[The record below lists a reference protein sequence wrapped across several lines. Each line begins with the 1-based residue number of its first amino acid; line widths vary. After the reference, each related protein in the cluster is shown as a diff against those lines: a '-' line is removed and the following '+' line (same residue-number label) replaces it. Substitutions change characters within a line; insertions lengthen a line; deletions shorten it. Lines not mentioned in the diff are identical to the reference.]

1 MAEQNPTVIIA
12 HLNDEQLRKS
22 IDSLVGYVDKQF
34 QSMVSTT
41 STRVGEMQTKLNELS
56 QIKVDS
62 NGSVDGGS
70 SKRAK
75 SIQSEKQ
82 SLESL
87 QMSYDKLL
95 GALQM
100 AQRQERVLAGKD
112 IWTLTREELDKYA
125 ATLQHVSELEKSLS
139 AIRGQMS
146 LAMAEKGQFSPN
158 MKEYTDGLVRT
169 SDEMKK
175 MSSYYKELEKSSDR
189 VTQQVRQE
197 SGSYDLLAQQIQR
210 AVQQADRRYSTNDE
224 ILNLRANLH
233 NVEAQLRDVQT
244 AWSKFNPTLFPW
256 VKDTETYN
264 NKLTELQEQLERVR
278 MLRGNAVGPN
288 KEDLRNSL
296 GNELSR
302 LKGEIEALTQERQK
316 FLANESKESQL
327 KEQYAEI
334 SKQIQSIGQSMID
347 VDNAEKGLTQTTQRY
362 TEEVLKQ
369 AQAIREN
376 KQFQEQGFVLIG
388 DKNFYD
394 PEKSLMPKKAIK
406 SLEEQI
412 LTSQMEQTRQSQIQK
427 ENEEALAAETK
438 GEATV
443 RDKAAEA
450 RARMMRAEEEML
462 ALTTS
467 ETAKQEEMNLLLQRA
482 KTLYDEIK
490 QNRTHDEKLGV
501 SNSFQV
507 QSTTESI
514 QRLRAAY
521 DALSESDKKSPFG
534 KELRSYI
541 KELERDLSVL
551 TLKME
556 DEALMNNQLGNSYE
570 VLARKLRRLQTI
582 YNQLSE
588 SERNS
593 QKGKDI
599 ADNIQ
604 KTSRYLN
611 EIRTQESRPISLE
624 KALGNPENTLDRI
637 AHKIQQ
643 LNAYRG
649 GLNLTDPK
657 QVGEMRTVENEID
670 RLKKKQDE
678 LMGKNQQ
685 LMNSNNALARSWNYM
700 KNRLAFYFTVGA
712 STQFVKNLIEVRS
725 QYEMNERALGILIDS
740 AERGTQIFNE
750 LSQMALVSPYTLIE
764 LSTAA
769 KQLSAYDVAAK
780 DVVDTTRRLADI
792 SAAVGVPV
800 ERFTYALG
808 QVKAFGHLTSQDA
821 RQFLN
826 TGVPLVKELAK
837 HYTEL
842 EGRLVS
848 TADVYERMKK
858 HAVSYNDVVT
868 VLNKM
873 TDEGGK
879 FFDFQAKM
887 ADTLK
892 VQLANL
898 TLAWNNM
905 LNEIGKSEQGVL
917 VGGIKGLKELFLQW
931 ENISKAIRNVAWVL
945 GIVKAAQL
953 VYYFAVRNSNN
964 AIALH
969 NVLGNKMSR
978 NLKEIAVGFRNAKN
992 AITGAS
998 AAMKT
1003 FVLTTIAIAA
1013 IATEVVE
1020 LAMAWKDAE
1029 EGVKNFNKTIRDG
1042 AAENYKNITNTLEQY
1057 KDLRESLYEE
1067 EERGGNNVRVAQDID
1082 ESNAKKAWESM
1093 REEIELSSAASETYI
1108 SRLMQIDNVSE
1119 RLRQGFVLL
1128 DDLQAVN
1135 SALSEMGDKTI
1146 FIQQDWSSWW
1156 NLWLAPDSFEENLR
1170 DFIKAKKQIED
1181 AYGDIETARE
1191 KLEKASSVGDKNLK
1205 SGVSRYDNTLEQFRE
1220 NLKETTDSII
1230 DFISLKGWT
1239 GDTNKINELFAQ
1251 FTNKTVMQLGL
1262 DPSEAFTLQLEVEQ
1276 TRAKAAKQSLQIRL
1290 EDEKQALKVARDEE
1304 TKEAIQANIDRLQTE
1319 LNDFDENNGRG
1330 RVLWE
1335 NYTKWMKEQHMSEM
1349 TQMFRDMDDEDIK
1362 SINFQ
1367 EGKWKEFAERTA
1379 MQYAKEHKLSY
1390 NDAFNLLQN
1399 WVKNANKWSIFIP
1412 LTISTKSGKSVYEQL
1427 GEYDKIID
1435 DADSQ
1440 IKRLTT
1446 RIGELQAKQKL
1457 SKEEAKELADAQNE
1471 LAQAERDKADAEAK
1485 GGHGKQE
1492 SKDTK
1497 NATKAQKQA
1506 ESDLQKALKDE
1517 LSLLDKVRSQYKK
1530 LTDAGVDGTTALNMV
1545 TNQFTNS
1552 IQRINNILGRNG
1564 LPLFNIKAFAG
1575 TDNPNAVLEMLKKQL
1590 DAAKVAKNIK
1600 PSEIKELEV
1609 KYGEIVIDAKVYNTK
1624 KITDGLN
1631 NELSK
1636 IKDEYELAVELDAN
1650 PELGNIF
1657 TDMFGIDTTDF
1668 PKTIDEYMQRVQD
1681 EFDKGREKFNYQTP
1695 LNVFKATENDW
1706 IRWGSS
1712 VGIVTAKLDEQGNI
1726 MADDTT
1732 ALEKF
1737 KAKFVEAQGVAKKW
1751 AQDTIK
1757 QTQDLQYK
1765 LGDLA
1770 KKVEIEEAKL
1780 AVLEDDAAKE
1790 TNAAQKR
1797 LLELRIQEQKEAI
1810 EKLKMES
1817 VKLLPFYEDLFGD
1830 MYNVSVGR
1838 LKEIAK
1844 AAKEVMTPRQGD
1856 SGVGY
1861 TQRTDSKGNVV
1872 YDIFAKDKQGE
1883 IKKTTVSLEE
1893 YIKINKQI
1901 DSVQQKI
1908 AESSP
1913 WEKIK
1918 DSFSKKEG
1926 GGLKNFASGM
1936 ETIGS
1941 EMQKVA
1947 NITKEI
1953 GGFAEALGADENTVE
1968 IINDISTS
1976 IGGVA
1981 TAAQGIGQ
1989 IASHDYIGGAASV
2002 LSGAFSAIST
2012 WFDNADKKI
2021 LQQIKDSETAVKRL
2035 ELAYI
2040 DLEHAIDDAYGMATI
2055 GAQKA
2060 AIANKELQLAEL
2072 KRQLT
2077 LEQSRKK
2084 KNQDKD
2090 RIIELQ
2096 KQIKELEYDIKS
2108 MTDEIVND
2116 LLGIS
2121 SVGDAMESLMD
2132 SFIEALRSGEDAMAV
2147 FDDSI
2152 DNMIANMVKKMFTTK
2167 ILQPWFEKQWDLIQ
2181 KDIDERVGKEMP
2193 KKIAE
2198 LTGQVD
2204 TAKRANLNNR
2214 DSVWEALAS
2223 MGLSAEQIH
2232 QYESYDEAGNYIFDA
2247 SKRFERRKELYEK
2260 MLDDKEKELDAAQRE
2275 YTELTTPT
2283 VDDIKKWAV
2292 LLRSGD
2298 ITVEQWQ
2305 GYLDGLLTDLDLMKD
2320 SKDKTLSNLQNGLQS
2335 MSEETGSA
2343 LEAYM
2348 NGVSQQVYLQS
2359 GLLTQIRDAVVAMD
2373 SDAQIAT
2380 NAQILLQ
2387 LQQSYAVQMAIQ
2399 SILTGWS
2406 NPSGQAVRVELLS

>member
-22 IDSLVGYVDKQF
+22 IDSLVGYVDEKF
-34 QSMVSTT
+34 KAMTTSTT
-41 STRVGEMQTKLNELS
+41 SAVNTMQQSLNKLGELKITSTGSGGESRSTAIKKEKKEVEDLKVSYDQMAQALQKATRYPSEMRMQDQTKSARDSYLAFMQGYKAQGEAIARQIQEAEAALNRAVQNRVTDLNAKLDNAKKKLNELYITLYQEQEKARS
-56 QIKVDS
+56 AGTLGMPFNAGIARTQQSIEY
-62 NGSVDGGS
+62 
-70 SKRAK
+70 AK
-75 SIQSEKQ
+75 KHI
-82 SLESL
+82 
-87 QMSYDKLL
+87 
-95 GALQM
+95 
-100 AQRQERVLAGKD
+100 
-112 IWTLTREELDKYA
+112 EELNA
-125 ATLQHVSELEKSLS
+125 AIAKV
-139 AIRGQMS
+139 
-146 LAMAEKGQFSPN
+146 SPN
-158 MKEYTDGLVRT
+158 MFSEQVQQIEQLRARREQVLNTMKEETQ
-169 SDEMKK
+169 EQKK
-175 MSSYYKELEKSSDR
+175 QEAVIQQTTTATQQQETTEEQRVAKIKEELELEQKLHQEQDKRYDAQNEINRQLEIENSKTAENLAFQERINAVRASKEGGVGKR
-189 VTQQVRQE
+189 VRETNELTGAIAGLLGIQE
-197 SGSYDLLAQQIQR
+197 REVAVTNVEGASQHRLANYLNQLKTAYQRLDKEGMSASHGKMLADEIQR
-210 AVQQADRRYSTNDE
+210 VS
-224 ILNLRANLH
+224 RA
-233 NVEAQLRDVQT
+233 
-244 AWSKFNPTLFPW
+244 
-256 VKDTETYN
+256 
-264 NKLTELQEQLERVR
+264 
-278 MLRGNAVGPN
+278 
-288 KEDLRNSL
+288 
-296 GNELSR
+296 
-302 LKGEIEALTQERQK
+302 
-316 FLANESKESQL
+316 
-327 KEQYAEI
+327 YAEMT
-334 SKQIQSIGQSMID
+334 KQMNRPTSLK
-347 VDNAEKGLTQTTQRY
+347 NALGLDETT
-362 TEEVLKQ
+362 L
-369 AQAIREN
+369 
-376 KQFQEQGFVLIG
+376 
-388 DKNFYD
+388 
-394 PEKSLMPKKAIK
+394 
-406 SLEEQI
+406 
-412 LTSQMEQTRQSQIQK
+412 
-427 ENEEALAAETK
+427 
-438 GEATV
+438 
-443 RDKAAEA
+443 
-450 RARMMRAEEEML
+450 
-462 ALTTS
+462 
-467 ETAKQEEMNLLLQRA
+467 
-482 KTLYDEIK
+482 
-490 QNRTHDEKLGV
+490 
-501 SNSFQV
+501 
-507 QSTTESI
+507 
-514 QRLRAAY
+514 
-521 DALSESDKKSPFG
+521 
-534 KELRSYI
+534 
-541 KELERDLSVL
+541 
-551 TLKME
+551 
-556 DEALMNNQLGNSYE
+556 
-570 VLARKLRRLQTI
+570 
-582 YNQLSE
+582 
-588 SERNS
+588 
-593 QKGKDI
+593 
-599 ADNIQ
+599 DNIA
-604 KTSRYLN
+604 Y
-611 EIRTQESRPISLE
+611 
-624 KALGNPENTLDRI
+624 
-637 AHKIQQ
+637 KIQQ
-643 LNAYRG
+643 LNAYKM
-649 GLNLTDPK
+649 GLKITEPK
-657 QVGEMRTVENEID
+657 QLNEMKQVDEAVA
-670 RLKKKQDE
+670 RLKKGYDD
-678 LMGKNQQ
+678 LMGKNSQ
-685 LMNSNNALARSWNYM
+685 LMSSNNALASSWNYM

-931 ENISKAIRNVAWVL
+931 ENIEKAIRNVVVTL
-945 GIVKAAQL
+945 GLVKAAQL

-969 NVLGNKMSR
+969 NVLGNKMAR

-1013 IATEVVE
+1013 IATAVVE

-1082 ESNAKKAWESM
+1082 ESNAKKAWEAM

-1276 TRAKAAKQSLQIRL
+1276 VRAKAAKQSLQIRL
-1290 EDEKQALKVARDEE
+1290 EDEKQALKAARDEE

-1349 TQMFRDMDDEDIK
+1349 TQMFRDMDEEDIK

-1379 MQYAKEHKLSY
+1379 MQYAKEHKISY

-1412 LTISTKSGKSVYEQL
+1412 LTISTESGKSVYEQL

-1492 SKDTK
+1492 AKDAK

-1506 ESDLQKALKDE
+1506 ESELQKALKDE

-1530 LTDAGVDGTTALNMV
+1530 LTDASVDGTTALNMV

-1590 DAAKVAKNIK
+1590 DAAKVAKSIK
-1600 PSEIKELEV
+1600 PEEIKELEV

-1650 PELGNIF
+1650 PELG
-1657 TDMFGIDTTDF
+1657 
-1668 PKTIDEYMQRVQD
+1668 
-1681 EFDKGREKFNYQTP
+1681 
-1695 LNVFKATENDW
+1695 
-1706 IRWGSS
+1706 
-1712 VGIVTAKLDEQGNI
+1712 
-1726 MADDTT
+1726 
-1732 ALEKF
+1732 
-1737 KAKFVEAQGVAKKW
+1737 
-1751 AQDTIK
+1751 
-1757 QTQDLQYK
+1757 
-1765 LGDLA
+1765 
-1770 KKVEIEEAKL
+1770 
-1780 AVLEDDAAKE
+1780 
-1790 TNAAQKR
+1790 
-1797 LLELRIQEQKEAI
+1797 
-1810 EKLKMES
+1810 
-1817 VKLLPFYEDLFGD
+1817 DLF
-1830 MYNVSVGR
+1830 
-1838 LKEIAK
+1838 
-1844 AAKEVMTPRQGD
+1844 
-1856 SGVGY
+1856 
-1861 TQRTDSKGNVV
+1861 
-1872 YDIFAKDKQGE
+1872 
-1883 IKKTTVSLEE
+1883 
-1893 YIKINKQI
+1893 
-1901 DSVQQKI
+1901 
-1908 AESSP
+1908 SSM
-1913 WEKIK
+1913 
-1918 DSFSKKEG
+1918 F
-1926 GGLKNFASGM
+1926 L
-1936 ETIGS
+1936 
-1941 EMQKVA
+1941 
-1947 NITKEI
+1947 
-1953 GGFAEALGADENTVE
+1953 
-1968 IINDISTS
+1968 IIR
-1976 IGGVA
+1976 A
-1981 TAAQGIGQ
+1981 
-1989 IASHDYIGGAASV
+1989 
-2002 LSGAFSAIST
+2002 
-2012 WFDNADKKI
+2012 
-2021 LQQIKDSETAVKRL
+2021 
-2035 ELAYI
+2035 
-2040 DLEHAIDDAYGMATI
+2040 
-2055 GAQKA
+2055 
-2060 AIANKELQLAEL
+2060 
-2072 KRQLT
+2072 
-2077 LEQSRKK
+2077 RKK
-2084 KNQDKD
+2084 D
-2090 RIIELQ
+2090 
-2096 KQIKELEYDIKS
+2096 
-2108 MTDEIVND
+2108 
-2116 LLGIS
+2116 
-2121 SVGDAMESLMD
+2121 
-2132 SFIEALRSGEDAMAV
+2132 
-2147 FDDSI
+2147 
-2152 DNMIANMVKKMFTTK
+2152 
-2167 ILQPWFEKQWDLIQ
+2167 
-2181 KDIDERVGKEMP
+2181 
-2193 KKIAE
+2193 
-2198 LTGQVD
+2198 
-2204 TAKRANLNNR
+2204 
-2214 DSVWEALAS
+2214 
-2223 MGLSAEQIH
+2223 
-2232 QYESYDEAGNYIFDA
+2232 
-2247 SKRFERRKELYEK
+2247 
-2260 MLDDKEKELDAAQRE
+2260 
-2275 YTELTTPT
+2275 
-2283 VDDIKKWAV
+2283 
-2292 LLRSGD
+2292 
-2298 ITVEQWQ
+2298 
-2305 GYLDGLLTDLDLMKD
+2305 
-2320 SKDKTLSNLQNGLQS
+2320 
-2335 MSEETGSA
+2335 
-2343 LEAYM
+2343 
-2348 NGVSQQVYLQS
+2348 
-2359 GLLTQIRDAVVAMD
+2359 
-2373 SDAQIAT
+2373 
-2380 NAQILLQ
+2380 
-2387 LQQSYAVQMAIQ
+2387 VQ
-2399 SILTGWS
+2399 
-2406 NPSGQAVRVELLS
+2406 

>member
-12 HLNDEQLRKS
+12 HLDDEKLRKS
-22 IDSLVGYVDKQF
+22 IDSLVGYVDEKF
-34 QSMVSTT
+34 KAMTT
-41 STRVGEMQTKLNELS
+41 STTNAVNTMQNEL
-56 QIKVDS
+56 QKL
-62 NGSVDGGS
+62 GSLNAKGVGG
-70 SKRAK
+70 AGGG
-75 SIQSEKQ
+75 E
-82 SLESL
+82 
-87 QMSYDKLL
+87 L
-95 GALQM
+95 G
-100 AQRQERVLAGKD
+100 
-112 IWTLTREELDKYA
+112 IT
-125 ATLQHVSELEKSLS
+125 
-139 AIRGQMS
+139 
-146 LAMAEKGQFSPN
+146 
-158 MKEYTDGLVRT
+158 
-169 SDEMKK
+169 
-175 MSSYYKELEKSSDR
+175 
-189 VTQQVRQE
+189 
-197 SGSYDLLAQQIQR
+197 
-210 AVQQADRRYSTNDE
+210 
-224 ILNLRANLH
+224 
-233 NVEAQLRDVQT
+233 
-244 AWSKFNPTLFPW
+244 
-256 VKDTETYN
+256 
-264 NKLTELQEQLERVR
+264 
-278 MLRGNAVGPN
+278 
-288 KEDLRNSL
+288 
-296 GNELSR
+296 
-302 LKGEIEALTQERQK
+302 
-316 FLANESKESQL
+316 
-327 KEQYAEI
+327 
-334 SKQIQSIGQSMID
+334 
-347 VDNAEKGLTQTTQRY
+347 
-362 TEEVLKQ
+362 
-369 AQAIREN
+369 
-376 KQFQEQGFVLIG
+376 
-388 DKNFYD
+388 
-394 PEKSLMPKKAIK
+394 KA
-406 SLEEQI
+406 
-412 LTSQMEQTRQSQIQK
+412 
-427 ENEEALAAETK
+427 
-438 GEATV
+438 
-443 RDKAAEA
+443 
-450 RARMMRAEEEML
+450 
-462 ALTTS
+462 
-467 ETAKQEEMNLLLQRA
+467 LQRA
-482 KTLYDEIK
+482 KQEAKESSVTFDQMAASMQKATTGNGNKTIFSTMDTEISILKERLVEAKSQVESFTVMARRGAETGDKGLFTFSTENLHKYEAEVATLTQQINSLTSQRQALKEMLNPQGNAFKNYVDSLTKANPELAALNDQYKRGVSLLQTQRGSIDGITSSHEKSTQTEQQRMAELQKAYELELKEREEQAKAYDIQREKTRQLEIENAKTAENLDFQEKINAARQAKQGNEGKRVRETNELTGAIAGLLGIQEREVAVTNVESASQHRLANYLNQLKTAYQRLDKDGMSASHGKMLADEIQRVSRAYAEMTK
-490 QNRTHDEKLGV
+490 QMNRPTSLKNALGLEE
-501 SNSFQV
+501 
-507 QSTTESI
+507 TT
-514 QRLRAAY
+514 L
-521 DALSESDKKSPFG
+521 
-534 KELRSYI
+534 
-541 KELERDLSVL
+541 
-551 TLKME
+551 
-556 DEALMNNQLGNSYE
+556 
-570 VLARKLRRLQTI
+570 
-582 YNQLSE
+582 
-588 SERNS
+588 
-593 QKGKDI
+593 
-599 ADNIQ
+599 DNIA
-604 KTSRYLN
+604 Y
-611 EIRTQESRPISLE
+611 
-624 KALGNPENTLDRI
+624 
-637 AHKIQQ
+637 KIQQ
-643 LNAYRG
+643 LNSYKM
-649 GLNLTDPK
+649 GLKLTDPN
-657 QVGEMRTVENEID
+657 QVAEMRKVD
-670 RLKKKQDE
+670 DAVSRLKKDYDN
-678 LMGKNQQ
+678 LMAKNSK
-685 LMNSNNALARSWNYM
+685 LMSSNNALARSWNYM

-931 ENISKAIRNVAWVL
+931 ENIEKAIRNVVVTL
-945 GIVKAAQL
+945 GLVKAAQL

-969 NVLGNKMSR
+969 NVLGNKMAR

-1013 IATEVVE
+1013 IATAVVE

-1082 ESNAKKAWESM
+1082 ESNAEKAWEAM

-1220 NLKETTDSII
+1220 NLKETTDSLI

-1239 GDTNKINELFAQ
+1239 GDTNKINEFFAQ

-1276 TRAKAAKQSLQIRL
+1276 ARTKAAKQSLQIRL
-1290 EDEKQALKVARDEE
+1290 EDEKQALKAARDEE
-1304 TKEAIQANIDRLQTE
+1304 TKESIQANIDRLQTE

-1349 TQMFRDMDDEDIK
+1349 TQMFRDMDEEDIK

-1379 MQYAKEHKLSY
+1379 MQYAKEHKISY

-1506 ESDLQKALKDE
+1506 ESELQKALKDE

-1668 PKTIDEYMQRVQD
+1668 PKTIDEYMQSVQD
-1681 EFDKGREKFNYQTP
+1681 EFDKGREKFDYKTP
-1695 LNVFKATENDW
+1695 LNVFKATESDW
-1706 IRWGSS
+1706 IRWGAS

-1732 ALEKF
+1732 ALDKF
-1737 KAKFVEAQGVAKKW
+1737 KAKFVDAQGVAKKW
-1751 AQDTIK
+1751 ATDIVNNTK
-1757 QTQDLQYK
+1757 K
-1765 LGDLA
+1765 LEYDLA
-1770 KKVEIEEAKL
+1770 ELNDKIAIKEKEQARLHEQIENEKNEVTKHYLELTYQNNQKAIDELKSQALSLMPEYARVFNSIAEHSAGVARRLQRDLMKVYDSAVFDSASNSWTLTSSNGTKTKLSDTQYRKEREKLTKEMRKSQSNFQKIKEAFKPSDKDGVVDYAKGIELVAEEAKKAADGL
-1780 AVLEDDAAKE
+1780 HTVVDIVSYIGGSDDAVE
-1790 TNAAQKR
+1790 TLNDIATS
-1797 LLELRIQEQKEAI
+1797 
-1810 EKLKMES
+1810 ME
-1817 VKLLPFYEDLFGD
+1817 
-1830 MYNVSVGR
+1830 
-1838 LKEIAK
+1838 
-1844 AAKEVMTPRQGD
+1844 
-1856 SGVGY
+1856 GVG
-1861 TQRTDSKGNVV
+1861 
-1872 YDIFAKDKQGE
+1872 
-1883 IKKTTVSLEE
+1883 
-1893 YIKINKQI
+1893 
-1901 DSVQQKI
+1901 
-1908 AESSP
+1908 
-1913 WEKIK
+1913 
-1918 DSFSKKEG
+1918 
-1926 GGLKNFASGM
+1926 
-1936 ETIGS
+1936 
-1941 EMQKVA
+1941 
-1947 NITKEI
+1947 
-1953 GGFAEALGADENTVE
+1953 
-1968 IINDISTS
+1968 
-1976 IGGVA
+1976 
-1981 TAAQGIGQ
+1981 TAAQGIVQ
-1989 IASHDYIGGAASV
+1989 IKNKDYIGGAVNV
-2002 LSGAFSAIST
+2002 LKGTWQAVSA
-2012 WFDNADKKI
+2012 WFDNSDKRI
-2021 LQQIKDSETAVKRL
+2021 SNEIANSERQVRRL

-2040 DLEHAIDDAYGMATI
+2040 DLEHAINDAYGTETI

-2232 QYESYDEAGNYIFDA
+2232 QYESYDAAGNYIFDA

-2260 MLDDKEKELDAAQRE
+2260 TLDDKEKALDAAQRE

-2320 SKDKTLSNLQNGLQS
+2320 SKDKTLSNLQQGLQS
-2335 MSEETGSA
+2335 MSEETANA

-2348 NGVSQQVYLQS
+2348 NGVSQQVYYHS
-2359 GLLTQIRDAVVAMD
+2359 TLLEQIRDAVVGFDLDVSLGVQSQM
-2373 SDAQIAT
+2373 
-2380 NAQILLQ
+2380 LLQ

-2399 SILTGWS
+2399 SILAGWS
-2406 NPSGQAVRVELLS
+2406 NPSGLAVRVEMV

>member
-62 NGSVDGGS
+62 NGSADGGS

-139 AIRGQMS
+139 AIRGKMS

-189 VTQQVRQE
+189 VTQQVRKE
-197 SGSYDLLAQQIQR
+197 SGSYDLLAQQLQR

-264 NKLTELQEQLERVR
+264 NKLKELQEQLERVR

-394 PEKSLMPKKAIK
+394 PEKSLMSKKAIK

-593 QKGKDI
+593 QNGKDI

-678 LMGKNQQ
+678 LMGKNHQ

-700 KNRLAFYFTVGA
+700 KSRLAFYFTVGA

-1013 IATEVVE
+1013 IATAVVE

-1276 TRAKAAKQSLQIRL
+1276 ARAKAAKHSLQIRL
-1290 EDEKQALKVARDEE
+1290 EDEKQALKAARDEE

-1349 TQMFRDMDDEDIK
+1349 TQMFRDMDEEDIK

-1379 MQYAKEHKLSY
+1379 MQYAKDHKISY

-1412 LTISTKSGKSVYEQL
+1412 LTISTESGKSVYEQL

-1492 SKDTK
+1492 TKDAK

-1506 ESDLQKALKDE
+1506 ESELQKALKDE

-1590 DAAKVAKNIK
+1590 DAAKVTKNIK

-1668 PKTIDEYMQRVQD
+1668 PKTIDEYMQMVQD
-1681 EFDKGREKFNYQTP
+1681 EFDKGREKFDYKTP
-1695 LNVFKATENDW
+1695 LNVFKATESDW
-1706 IRWGSS
+1706 IRWGAS

-1732 ALEKF
+1732 ALDKF
-1737 KAKFVEAQGVAKKW
+1737 KTKFVDAQGVAKKW
-1751 AQDTIK
+1751 ATDIVNNTK
-1757 QTQDLQYK
+1757 K
-1765 LGDLA
+1765 LEYDLA
-1770 KKVEIEEAKL
+1770 ELNDKIAIKEKEQARLHEQIENEKNEVTKHYLELTYQNNQKAIDELKSQALSLMPEYARVFNSIAEHSAGVARRLQRDLMKVYDSAVFDSASNSWTLTSSNGTKTKLSDTQYRKEREKLTKEMRKSQSNFQKIKEAFKPSDKDGVVDYAKGIELVAEEANKVADGL
-1780 AVLEDDAAKE
+1780 HTVADIVSYIGGSDDAVE
-1790 TNAAQKR
+1790 TLNDIATS
-1797 LLELRIQEQKEAI
+1797 
-1810 EKLKMES
+1810 ME
-1817 VKLLPFYEDLFGD
+1817 
-1830 MYNVSVGR
+1830 
-1838 LKEIAK
+1838 
-1844 AAKEVMTPRQGD
+1844 
-1856 SGVGY
+1856 GVG
-1861 TQRTDSKGNVV
+1861 
-1872 YDIFAKDKQGE
+1872 
-1883 IKKTTVSLEE
+1883 
-1893 YIKINKQI
+1893 
-1901 DSVQQKI
+1901 
-1908 AESSP
+1908 
-1913 WEKIK
+1913 
-1918 DSFSKKEG
+1918 
-1926 GGLKNFASGM
+1926 
-1936 ETIGS
+1936 
-1941 EMQKVA
+1941 
-1947 NITKEI
+1947 
-1953 GGFAEALGADENTVE
+1953 
-1968 IINDISTS
+1968 
-1976 IGGVA
+1976 
-1981 TAAQGIGQ
+1981 TAAQGIVQ
-1989 IASHDYIGGAASV
+1989 IKNKDYIGGAVNV
-2002 LSGAFSAIST
+2002 LKGTWQAVSA
-2012 WFDNADKKI
+2012 WFDNSDKRI
-2021 LQQIKDSETAVKRL
+2021 SNEIANSERQVRRL

-2040 DLEHAIDDAYGMATI
+2040 DLEHAINDAYGTETI

-2060 AIANKELQLAEL
+2060 AIANKELQLSEL

-2084 KNQDKD
+2084 KNQDQD

-2181 KDIDERVGKEMP
+2181 KDIDERAGKELP
-2193 KKIAE
+2193 KKIAQ

-2223 MGLSAEQIH
+2223 MGLSSEQIH
-2232 QYESYDEAGNYIFDA
+2232 QYESYDAAGNYIFDA

-2320 SKDKTLSNLQNGLQS
+2320 SKDKTLSNLQQGLQS
-2335 MSEETGSA
+2335 MSEETANA

-2348 NGVSQQVYLQS
+2348 NGVSQQVYYHS
-2359 GLLTQIRDAVVAMD
+2359 TLLEQIRDAVVGFDLDVSLGVQSQM
-2373 SDAQIAT
+2373 
-2380 NAQILLQ
+2380 LLQ

-2399 SILTGWS
+2399 SILAGWS
-2406 NPSGQAVRVELLS
+2406 NPSGLAVRVEMV

>member
-1 MAEQNPTVIIA
+1 MSLLQT
-12 HLNDEQLRKS
+12 QRGS
-22 IDSLVGYVDKQF
+22 IDSITSSHEKSTQTEQQRVAELQKAYELELKEREEQAKAYDIQREKTRQLEIENAKTAENLAFQERIDAARQSKQGNEGK
-34 QSMVSTT
+34 
-41 STRVGEMQTKLNELS
+41 RVRETNELTGA
-56 QIKVDS
+56 IA
-62 NGSVDGGS
+62 G
-70 SKRAK
+70 
-75 SIQSEKQ
+75 
-82 SLESL
+82 
-87 QMSYDKLL
+87 LL
-95 GALQM
+95 GI
-100 AQRQERVLAGKD
+100 QEREVAVTNVESASQHRLANYLNQLK
-112 IWTLTREELDKYA
+112 TAYQRLDK
-125 ATLQHVSELEKSLS
+125 EGMS
-139 AIRGQMS
+139 ASHGKM
-146 LAMAEKGQFSPN
+146 LA
-158 MKEYTDGLVRT
+158 
-169 SDEMKK
+169 DE
-175 MSSYYKELEKSSDR
+175 
-189 VTQQVRQE
+189 
-197 SGSYDLLAQQIQR
+197 IQR
-210 AVQQADRRYSTNDE
+210 VS
-224 ILNLRANLH
+224 RA
-233 NVEAQLRDVQT
+233 
-244 AWSKFNPTLFPW
+244 
-256 VKDTETYN
+256 
-264 NKLTELQEQLERVR
+264 
-278 MLRGNAVGPN
+278 
-288 KEDLRNSL
+288 
-296 GNELSR
+296 
-302 LKGEIEALTQERQK
+302 
-316 FLANESKESQL
+316 
-327 KEQYAEI
+327 YAEMT
-334 SKQIQSIGQSMID
+334 KQMNRPTSLK
-347 VDNAEKGLTQTTQRY
+347 NALGLDETT
-362 TEEVLKQ
+362 L
-369 AQAIREN
+369 
-376 KQFQEQGFVLIG
+376 
-388 DKNFYD
+388 
-394 PEKSLMPKKAIK
+394 
-406 SLEEQI
+406 
-412 LTSQMEQTRQSQIQK
+412 
-427 ENEEALAAETK
+427 
-438 GEATV
+438 
-443 RDKAAEA
+443 
-450 RARMMRAEEEML
+450 
-462 ALTTS
+462 
-467 ETAKQEEMNLLLQRA
+467 
-482 KTLYDEIK
+482 
-490 QNRTHDEKLGV
+490 
-501 SNSFQV
+501 
-507 QSTTESI
+507 
-514 QRLRAAY
+514 
-521 DALSESDKKSPFG
+521 
-534 KELRSYI
+534 
-541 KELERDLSVL
+541 
-551 TLKME
+551 
-556 DEALMNNQLGNSYE
+556 
-570 VLARKLRRLQTI
+570 
-582 YNQLSE
+582 
-588 SERNS
+588 
-593 QKGKDI
+593 
-599 ADNIQ
+599 DNIA
-604 KTSRYLN
+604 Y
-611 EIRTQESRPISLE
+611 
-624 KALGNPENTLDRI
+624 
-637 AHKIQQ
+637 KIQQ
-643 LNAYRG
+643 LNAYKM
-649 GLNLTDPK
+649 GLKLTDPN
-657 QVGEMRTVENEID
+657 QVAEMRKVD
-670 RLKKKQDE
+670 DAVSRLKKDYDN
-678 LMGKNQQ
+678 LMAKNSQ
-685 LMNSNNALARSWNYM
+685 LMSSNNALARSWNYM

-764 LSTAA
+764 LSSAA
-769 KQLSAYDVAAK
+769 KQLTAYDVAAK
-780 DVVDTTRRLADI
+780 DVVDTTRRLADMA
-792 SAAVGVPV
+792 SAVGIPI
-800 ERFTYALG
+800 ERLTYALG
-808 QVKAFGHLTSQDA
+808 QIKAYGYLNSRDA
-821 RQFLN
+821 RMFLN
-826 TGVPLVKELAK
+826 AGIPLVKNLAD

-842 EGRLVS
+842 EGKMVS
-848 TADVYERMKK
+848 VGDVYDRMKK
-858 HAVSYNDVVT
+858 KAIGYNDVMQVIT
-868 VLNKM
+868 EM
-873 TDEGGK
+873 TDEGGR

-1013 IATEVVE
+1013 IATAVVE

-1082 ESNAKKAWESM
+1082 ESNAKKAWESI

-1276 TRAKAAKQSLQIRL
+1276 ARAKAAKQSLQIRL
-1290 EDEKQALKVARDEE
+1290 EDEKQALKAARDEE

-1349 TQMFRDMDDEDIK
+1349 TQMFRDMDEEDIK

-1379 MQYAKEHKLSY
+1379 MQYAKEHKISY

-1399 WVKNANKWSIFIP
+1399 WVKNANNWSIFIP
-1412 LTISTKSGKSVYEQL
+1412 LTISTESGKSVYEQL

-1492 SKDTK
+1492 SKDAK

-1506 ESDLQKALKDE
+1506 ESELQKALKDE

-1575 TDNPNAVLEMLKKQL
+1575 TDNPNAVLGMLKKQL
-1590 DAAKVAKNIK
+1590 DAANVAKNIK

-1636 IKDEYELAVELDAN
+1636 LKDEYELAVELDAD
-1650 PELGNIF
+1650 PEMGSAFAQLF
-1657 TDMFGIDTTDF
+1657 DIDTNQL
-1668 PKTIDEYMQRVQD
+1668 PKNLEDYAKR
-1681 EFDKGREKFNYQTP
+1681 
-1695 LNVFKATENDW
+1695 ATEILN
-1706 IRWGSS
+1706 RYF
-1712 VGIVTAKLDEQGNI
+1712 K
-1726 MADDTT
+1726 DDKIELPTINLT
-1732 ALEKF
+1732 DDDLKAYKAILGESKYKILESFTKDY
-1737 KAKFVEAQGVAKKW
+1737 KSRSKKEAQDIV
-1751 AQDTIK
+1751 K
-1757 QTQDLQYK
+1757 QTKDLQYK
-1765 LGDLA
+1765 LGDVNEKIA
-1770 KKVEIEEAKL
+1770 IESKKL
-1780 AVLEDDAAKE
+1780 ADLQVKYQKE
-1790 TNAAQKR
+1790 TNDEKKR
-1797 LLELRIQEQKEAI
+1797 LLDLQIKDQENAIKELQSQALVLMPEYKKVFGNIAEYSANVARKLQNDLRSVYDNAKYDPKTGQYELVGSDGKPVFLDKEQYTKEYNKLNKELQKTKSNFQKIKEAFKPSDKDGVVDYAKGI
-1810 EKLKMES
+1810 ELVAE
-1817 VKLLPFYEDLFGD
+1817 EA
-1830 MYNVSVGR
+1830 N
-1838 LKEIAK
+1838 K
-1844 AAKEVMTPRQGD
+1844 AADGLHTVA
-1856 SGVGY
+1856 
-1861 TQRTDSKGNVV
+1861 
-1872 YDIFAKDKQGE
+1872 DI
-1883 IKKTTVSLEE
+1883 VS
-1893 YIKINKQI
+1893 YI
-1901 DSVQQKI
+1901 
-1908 AESSP
+1908 
-1913 WEKIK
+1913 
-1918 DSFSKKEG
+1918 G
-1926 GGLKNFASGM
+1926 
-1936 ETIGS
+1936 GS
-1941 EMQKVA
+1941 EDAVEVLNDVA
-1947 NITKEI
+1947 TTME
-1953 GGFAEALGADENTVE
+1953 
-1968 IINDISTS
+1968 
-1976 IGGVA
+1976 GVA
-1981 TAAQGIGQ
+1981 TAGQGIAQ
-1989 IASHDYIGGAASV
+1989 ISSGDYIGGAVNVIKGTWQAV
-2002 LSGAFSAIST
+2002 ST
-2012 WFDNADKKI
+2012 WLDNGNKKI
-2021 LQQIKDSETAVKRL
+2021 SRQIEASERQVRKL

-2084 KNQDKD
+2084 KNQDQD

-2096 KQIKELEYDIKS
+2096 KQIKELEYDIKN
-2108 MTDEIVND
+2108 MTNEIVND

-2167 ILQPWFEKQWDLIQ
+2167 ILQPWFEQQWDLIQ

-2232 QYESYDEAGNYIFDA
+2232 QYESYDAAGEYIWDA

-2320 SKDKTLSNLQNGLQS
+2320 SKDKTLSNLQQGIRGVT
-2335 MSEETGSA
+2335 EETAGAIESY
-2343 LEAYM
+2343 L
-2348 NGVSQQVYLQS
+2348 NGMSQQVYLHS
-2359 GLLTQIRDAVVAMD
+2359 DLLVQIRDAVVAMD
-2373 SDAQIAT
+2373 SDAQLGVQ
-2380 NAQILLQ
+2380 AQMLLQ
-2387 LQQSYAVQMAIQ
+2387 LQQSYAIQVAIQ
-2399 SILTGWS
+2399 GILAGWS
-2406 NPSGQAVRVELLS
+2406 NPSGLAVRVEMV

>member
-1 MAEQNPTVIIA
+1 MAEQNPTVIIT

-22 IDSLVGYVDKQF
+22 IDSLVGYVDEKF
-34 QSMVSTT
+34 KAMTTSTT
-41 STRVGEMQTKLNELS
+41 SAVSTIQKELQKLGSLNAQGAGGGELGITKALQRAKQEAKESSVTFDQMSASMQKATTGNGNKTIFSTMDTEIAILKERLVEAKSQVESFTVMARRGAETGDKGLFTFSTENLHKYEAEVEKLTQQINSLTS
-56 QIKVDS
+56 QRQALKEMLNPQGDAFKNYVDS
-62 NGSVDGGS
+62 LTKVNPELAALNAQYKDG
-70 SKRAK
+70 
-75 SIQSEKQ
+75 
-82 SLESL
+82 
-87 QMSYDKLL
+87 
-95 GALQM
+95 
-100 AQRQERVLAGKD
+100 
-112 IWTLTREELDKYA
+112 
-125 ATLQHVSELEKSLS
+125 KSLLQQQTNEVKRRNQEEQNGGRT
-139 AIRGQMS
+139 A
-146 LAMAEKGQFSPN
+146 
-158 MKEYTDGLVRT
+158 KEIAQDQKRYIEQNRKSEQARKQATIETGIAAQQTART
-169 SDEMKK
+169 IVASMQAQSQANVDNNIDKPITG
-175 MSSYYKELEKSSDR
+175 YKELEKVIKDMRSAYAAMSDE
-189 VTQQVRQE
+189 QKKSQD
-197 SGSYDLLAQQIQR
+197 G
-210 AVQQADRRYSTNDE
+210 
-224 ILNLRANLH
+224 LNLQYSIDQAKKAKQAVEEYNREIAGMGISSRKNVGYQSDSYAALSKQLSNTVKGFQNLSGAKRDAEQGTAAINKIH
-233 NVEAQLRDVQT
+233 QLR
-244 AWSKFNPTLFPW
+244 
-256 VKDTETYN
+256 
-264 NKLTELQEQLERVR
+264 
-278 MLRGNAVGPN
+278 
-288 KEDLRNSL
+288 
-296 GNELSR
+296 
-302 LKGEIEALTQERQK
+302 
-316 FLANESKESQL
+316 
-327 KEQYAEI
+327 
-334 SKQIQSIGQSMID
+334 
-347 VDNAEKGLTQTTQRY
+347 
-362 TEEVLKQ
+362 
-369 AQAIREN
+369 
-376 KQFQEQGFVLIG
+376 
-388 DKNFYD
+388 
-394 PEKSLMPKKAIK
+394 
-406 SLEEQI
+406 
-412 LTSQMEQTRQSQIQK
+412 
-427 ENEEALAAETK
+427 
-438 GEATV
+438 
-443 RDKAAEA
+443 
-450 RARMMRAEEEML
+450 L
-462 ALTTS
+462 ALR
-467 ETAKQEEMNLLLQRA
+467 EIQNQMN
-482 KTLYDEIK
+482 
-490 QNRTHDEKLGV
+490 
-501 SNSFQV
+501 
-507 QSTTESI
+507 
-514 QRLRAAY
+514 
-521 DALSESDKKSPFG
+521 
-534 KELRSYI
+534 
-541 KELERDLSVL
+541 
-551 TLKME
+551 
-556 DEALMNNQLGNSYE
+556 
-570 VLARKLRRLQTI
+570 
-582 YNQLSE
+582 
-588 SERNS
+588 
-593 QKGKDI
+593 
-599 ADNIQ
+599 
-604 KTSRYLN
+604 
-611 EIRTQESRPISLE
+611 RPISLS
-624 KALGNPENTLDRI
+624 KAMGLEENTLDRI
-637 AHKIQQ
+637 AYKIQQ

-649 GLNLTDPK
+649 GLNITDHK

-769 KQLSAYDVAAK
+769 KQLSAYDIAAK

-917 VGGIKGLKELFLQW
+917 VGGINGLKELFLQW

-1013 IATEVVE
+1013 IATAVVE

-1251 FTNKTVMQLGL
+1251 FTNKTIMQLGL

-1276 TRAKAAKQSLQIRL
+1276 SRAKAAKQSLQIRL
-1290 EDEKQALKVARDEE
+1290 EDEKQALKAARDEE

-1349 TQMFRDMDDEDIK
+1349 TQMFRDMDEEDIK

-1379 MQYAKEHKLSY
+1379 MQYAKEHKISY

-1412 LTISTKSGKSVYEQL
+1412 LTISTESRKSVYEQL

-1492 SKDTK
+1492 SKDAK

-1506 ESDLQKALKDE
+1506 ESELQKALKDE

-1552 IQRINNILGRNG
+1552 IQRINNIFGRNG

-1575 TDNPNAVLEMLKKQL
+1575 TGNPNAVLEMLKKQL

-1695 LNVFKATENDW
+1695 LNVFKATESDW
-1706 IRWGSS
+1706 IRWGAS

-1732 ALEKF
+1732 ALDKF
-1737 KAKFVEAQGVAKKW
+1737 KAKFVDAQGVAKKW
-1751 AQDTIK
+1751 ATDIVNNTK
-1757 QTQDLQYK
+1757 K
-1765 LGDLA
+1765 LEYDLA
-1770 KKVEIEEAKL
+1770 ELNDKIAIKEKEQARLHEQIENEKNEVTRHYLELTYQNNQKAIDELKSQALSLMPEYARVFNSIAEHSAGVARRLQRDLMKVYDSAVFDSASNSWTLTSGNGTKTKLSDTQYRKEREKLTKEMRKSQSNFQKIKEAFKPSDKDGVVDYAKGIELIAEETRKAADGL
-1780 AVLEDDAAKE
+1780 HTVADIVSYIGGSDDAVE
-1790 TNAAQKR
+1790 T
-1797 LLELRIQEQKEAI
+1797 L
-1810 EKLKMES
+1810 
-1817 VKLLPFYEDLFGD
+1817 
-1830 MYNVSVGR
+1830 
-1838 LKEIAK
+1838 
-1844 AAKEVMTPRQGD
+1844 
-1856 SGVGY
+1856 
-1861 TQRTDSKGNVV
+1861 
-1872 YDIFAKDKQGE
+1872 
-1883 IKKTTVSLEE
+1883 
-1893 YIKINKQI
+1893 
-1901 DSVQQKI
+1901 
-1908 AESSP
+1908 
-1913 WEKIK
+1913 
-1918 DSFSKKEG
+1918 
-1926 GGLKNFASGM
+1926 
-1936 ETIGS
+1936 
-1941 EMQKVA
+1941 
-1947 NITKEI
+1947 
-1953 GGFAEALGADENTVE
+1953 
-1968 IINDISTS
+1968 NDIATS
-1976 IGGVA
+1976 MEGVS
-1981 TAAQGIGQ
+1981 TAAQGIVQ
-1989 IASHDYIGGAASV
+1989 IKNKDYIGGAVNV
-2002 LSGAFSAIST
+2002 LKGTWQAVST
-2012 WFDNADKKI
+2012 WFDNSDKRI
-2021 LQQIKDSETAVKRL
+2021 SNEIANSERQVRRL

-2040 DLEHAIDDAYGMATI
+2040 DLEHAINDAYGTETI

-2167 ILQPWFEKQWDLIQ
+2167 ILQPWFENQWDLIQ
-2181 KDIDERVGKEMP
+2181 KDIDERVGKELP
-2193 KKIAE
+2193 KKIAQ

-2204 TAKRANLNNR
+2204 TAKRANLTNR

-2232 QYESYDEAGNYIFDA
+2232 QYESYDTAGNYIFDA

-2260 MLDDKEKELDAAQRE
+2260 MLDDKEKALDAAQRE

-2320 SKDKTLSNLQNGLQS
+2320 SKDKTLSNLQQGIRGVT
-2335 MSEETGSA
+2335 EETAGA
-2343 LEAYM
+2343 IEAYM
-2348 NGVSQQVYLQS
+2348 NGVSQQVYYHS
-2359 GLLTQIRDAVVAMD
+2359 SLLEQIRDSVAGFD
-2373 SDAQIAT
+2373 IDVQTASLS
-2380 NAQILLQ
+2380 QILLQ
-2387 LQQSYAVQMAIQ
+2387 LQTNYIVMQSMQ
-2399 SILTGWS
+2399 SIMEGWTI
-2406 NPSGQAVRVELLS
+2406 PSGQGIRVELIS

>member
-12 HLNDEQLRKS
+12 HLNDEKLRKS
-22 IDSLVGYVDKQF
+22 IDSLVGYVDEKF
-34 QSMVSTT
+34 KAMTTSTT
-41 STRVGEMQTKLNELS
+41 SAVSTMQ
-56 QIKVDS
+56 
-62 NGSVDGGS
+62 
-70 SKRAK
+70 
-75 SIQSEKQ
+75 
-82 SLESL
+82 
-87 QMSYDKLL
+87 
-95 GALQM
+95 
-100 AQRQERVLAGKD
+100 
-112 IWTLTREELDKYA
+112 
-125 ATLQHVSELEKSLS
+125 
-139 AIRGQMS
+139 
-146 LAMAEKGQFSPN
+146 
-158 MKEYTDGLVRT
+158 
-169 SDEMKK
+169 
-175 MSSYYKELEKSSDR
+175 KELQKL
-189 VTQQVRQE
+189 
-197 SGSYDLLAQQIQR
+197 GS
-210 AVQQADRRYSTNDE
+210 
-224 ILNLRANLH
+224 LNAKG
-233 NVEAQLRDVQT
+233 VGGAGGG
-244 AWSKFNPTLFPW
+244 
-256 VKDTETYN
+256 
-264 NKLTELQEQLERVR
+264 EL
-278 MLRGNAVGPN
+278 G
-288 KEDLRNSL
+288 
-296 GNELSR
+296 
-302 LKGEIEALTQERQK
+302 IT
-316 FLANESKESQL
+316 
-327 KEQYAEI
+327 
-334 SKQIQSIGQSMID
+334 
-347 VDNAEKGLTQTTQRY
+347 
-362 TEEVLKQ
+362 
-369 AQAIREN
+369 
-376 KQFQEQGFVLIG
+376 
-388 DKNFYD
+388 
-394 PEKSLMPKKAIK
+394 KA
-406 SLEEQI
+406 
-412 LTSQMEQTRQSQIQK
+412 
-427 ENEEALAAETK
+427 
-438 GEATV
+438 
-443 RDKAAEA
+443 
-450 RARMMRAEEEML
+450 
-462 ALTTS
+462 
-467 ETAKQEEMNLLLQRA
+467 LQRA
-482 KTLYDEIK
+482 KKEAKESSVTFDQMAASMQKATTGNGNKTIFSTMDTEISILKERLVEAKSQVESFTVMARRGAETGDKGLFVFSTENLHKYEAEVTTLTQQINSLTSQRQALKEMLNPQGDAFKNYVDSLTKANPELAALNAQYKEGKSLLQQQTSEVKRKNQEEQDGIRSAKEIAAA
-490 QNRTHDEKLGV
+490 QERYSQQLREASSQEK
-501 SNSFQV
+501 SSQK
-507 QSTTESI
+507 E
-514 QRLRAAY
+514 RAAAAMETAKALREAMKAQKDDNIANNTQKSIAGVRELHDVINQMHRTY
-521 DALSESDKKSPFG
+521 LKMSEEEKASPIGKSLQQDILLSRQALQEYEKYNRALLGMASRDPIANRDKVDSYTMLSNRVRQLTKEYQAMATAERDSSKGKGLAEKIQLFSRALSE
-534 KELRSYI
+534 
-541 KELERDLSVL
+541 
-551 TLKME
+551 
-556 DEALMNNQLGNSYE
+556 
-570 VLARKLRRLQTI
+570 
-582 YNQLSE
+582 
-588 SERNS
+588 
-593 QKGKDI
+593 
-599 ADNIQ
+599 IQ
-604 KTSRYLN
+604 KQMNRPTSLKN
-611 EIRTQESRPISLE
+611 AMGLE
-624 KALGNPENTLDRI
+624 ENTLDRI
-637 AHKIQQ
+637 AYKIQQ
-643 LNAYRG
+643 LNAYRS
-649 GLNLTDPK
+649 GLNITDQK

-678 LMGKNQQ
+678 LMGKNHQ

-712 STQFVKNLIEVRS
+712 STQFIKNLIEVRS

-750 LSQMALVSPYTLIE
+750 LSQRSLVSPYTLIE

-800 ERFTYALG
+800 ERFTYAFG

-931 ENISKAIRNVAWVL
+931 ENIEKAIRNVVVTL
-945 GIVKAAQL
+945 GLVKAAQL

-969 NVLGNKMSR
+969 NVLGNKMAR

-1013 IATEVVE
+1013 IATAVVE

-1067 EERGGNNVRVAQDID
+1067 EERGGNNVHVAQDID
-1082 ESNAKKAWESM
+1082 ESNAKKAWEAM

-1220 NLKETTDSII
+1220 NLKETTDSLI

-1276 TRAKAAKQSLQIRL
+1276 ARAKAAKQSLQIRL
-1290 EDEKQALKVARDEE
+1290 EDEKQALKAARDEE

-1349 TQMFRDMDDEDIK
+1349 TQMFRDMDEEDIK

-1412 LTISTKSGKSVYEQL
+1412 LTISTESGKSVYEQL

-1435 DADSQ
+1435 DANSQ

-1471 LAQAERDKADAEAK
+1471 LAKAERDKADAEAK

-1492 SKDTK
+1492 AKDVK

-1506 ESDLQKALKDE
+1506 ESELQKALKDE

-1564 LPLFNIKAFAG
+1564 LPLFNINAFAG
-1575 TDNPNAVLEMLKKQL
+1575 TDNPNAVLEMLKKQI

-1636 IKDEYELAVELDAN
+1636 IKDEYELAVELDAD

-1681 EFDKGREKFNYQTP
+1681 AFDKGREKFDYKTP
-1695 LNVFKATENDW
+1695 LNVFKATESDW
-1706 IRWGSS
+1706 IRWGAS

-1732 ALEKF
+1732 ALDKF
-1737 KAKFVEAQGVAKKW
+1737 KAKFVDAQGVAKKW
-1751 AQDTIK
+1751 ATDIVNNTK
-1757 QTQDLQYK
+1757 K
-1765 LGDLA
+1765 LEYDLA
-1770 KKVEIEEAKL
+1770 ELNDKIAIKEKEQVRLHEQIENEKNEVTRHYLELTYQNNQKAIDELKSQALSLMPEYARVFNSIAEHSAGVARRLQRDLMKVYDSASFDSASNSWTLTSSNGTQTKLSDTQYRKEREKLTKEMRKSQSNFQKIKEAFKPSDKDGVVDYAKGIELVAEEANKVADGL
-1780 AVLEDDAAKE
+1780 HTVAD
-1790 TNAAQKR
+1790 
-1797 LLELRIQEQKEAI
+1797 I
-1810 EKLKMES
+1810 
-1817 VKLLPFYEDLFGD
+1817 
-1830 MYNVSVGR
+1830 VS
-1838 LKEIAK
+1838 
-1844 AAKEVMTPRQGD
+1844 
-1856 SGVGY
+1856 
-1861 TQRTDSKGNVV
+1861 
-1872 YDIFAKDKQGE
+1872 
-1883 IKKTTVSLEE
+1883 
-1893 YIKINKQI
+1893 YI
-1901 DSVQQKI
+1901 
-1908 AESSP
+1908 
-1913 WEKIK
+1913 
-1918 DSFSKKEG
+1918 G
-1926 GGLKNFASGM
+1926 
-1936 ETIGS
+1936 GS
-1941 EMQKVA
+1941 EDAVEVLNDVA
-1947 NITKEI
+1947 
-1953 GGFAEALGADENTVE
+1953 
-1968 IINDISTS
+1968 TS
-1976 IGGVA
+1976 MEGVA
-1981 TAAQGIGQ
+1981 TAGQGIAQ
-1989 IASHDYIGGAASV
+1989 IASGDYIGGAVNVIKGTWQAV
-2002 LSGAFSAIST
+2002 ST
-2012 WFDNADKKI
+2012 WLDNGNKKI
-2021 LQQIKDSETAVKRL
+2021 SRQIEASERQVRKL
-2035 ELAYI
+2035 ELEYI
-2040 DLEHAIDDAYGMATI
+2040 DLEHAIGDAYGMATI

-2132 SFIEALRSGEDAMAV
+2132 SFIDALRSGEDAMAV

-2232 QYESYDEAGNYIFDA
+2232 QYESYDEAGEYIFDA

-2320 SKDKTLSNLQNGLQS
+2320 SKDKTLSNLQQGLQS
-2335 MSEETGSA
+2335 MSEETANA

-2348 NGVSQQVYLQS
+2348 NGVSQQVYYHS
-2359 GLLTQIRDAVVAMD
+2359 TLLEQIRDAVVGFDLDVSLGVQSQM
-2373 SDAQIAT
+2373 
-2380 NAQILLQ
+2380 LLQ

-2399 SILTGWS
+2399 SILMGWS
-2406 NPSGQAVRVELLS
+2406 TPSGMAVRVELNS

>member
-62 NGSVDGGS
+62 NGSADGGS

-139 AIRGQMS
+139 AMRGQMS

-264 NKLTELQEQLERVR
+264 NKLKELQEQLERVR

-611 EIRTQESRPISLE
+611 EIRTQESRPISLG

-678 LMGKNQQ
+678 LMGKNHQ

-764 LSTAA
+764 LSSAA
-769 KQLSAYDVAAK
+769 KQLTAYDVAAK
-780 DVVDTTRRLADI
+780 DVVDTTRRLADMA
-792 SAAVGVPV
+792 SAVGIPI
-800 ERFTYALG
+800 ERLTYALG
-808 QVKAFGHLTSQDA
+808 QIKAYGYLNSRDA
-821 RQFLN
+821 RMFLN
-826 TGVPLVKELAK
+826 AGIPLVKNLAD

-842 EGRLVS
+842 EGRMVS
-848 TADVYERMKK
+848 VGDVYDRMKK
-858 HAVSYNDVVT
+858 KAIGYNDVMQVIT
-868 VLNKM
+868 EM

-931 ENISKAIRNVAWVL
+931 EKINTLVRNLAITFGFAKLLQVIQIATLGMDAFGKKMVWQILVGKKLQVVLYNIAGSLKAIVSSPLTWWALLATAVVSAGMALYDANKALKEFNKSIADGGKENYENTKKFLQQYQDLRNELQIKNGTLKDGRTTPAAGVSKDEAEKAWVAIREQIELTSQSSDYFIGKLLSIDDVNKRVEKGFDYLQKIQDVYGSMSSMDDDTIAIKETYRDWWNL
-945 GIVKAAQL
+945 GLAQDGVIGNLKEYIETKKLAEEEEKKGAAWHETETVFAKRIEGLWSSADIALQQYRSDLDVTLESMANFAQTQGFDFDQEKEFFSQTINKIVTQRNLGEREALQFRLDAEERYKDARIKQFDEVIEFETKRAGEAAAGAEKDRLLLRVKAAQQEKAAWLANQEEMYGEGL
-953 VYYFAVRNSNN
+953 VLFEGFTKYMTRNHGSE
-964 AIALH
+964 LQK
-969 NVLGNKMSR
+969 LFGNMTK
-978 NLKEIAVGFRNAKN
+978 KEIEQINWSEPRWKKWAEDNAKAFAEQFGVSFDKLKKYVN
-992 AITGAS
+992 
-998 AAMKT
+998 
-1003 FVLTTIAIAA
+1003 
-1013 IATEVVE
+1013 
-1020 LAMAWKDAE
+1020 DA
-1029 EGVKNFNKTIRDG
+1029 NR
-1042 AAENYKNITNTLEQY
+1042 
-1057 KDLRESLYEE
+1057 
-1067 EERGGNNVRVAQDID
+1067 
-1082 ESNAKKAWESM
+1082 M
-1093 REEIELSSAASETYI
+1093 
-1108 SRLMQIDNVSE
+1108 
-1119 RLRQGFVLL
+1119 
-1128 DDLQAVN
+1128 
-1135 SALSEMGDKTI
+1135 TI
-1146 FIQQDWSSWW
+1146 FIRTIVQK
-1156 NLWLAPDSFEENLR
+1156 PDDKSVYDTLTEA
-1170 DFIKAKKQIED
+1170 DKAADE
-1181 AYGDIETARE
+1181 A
-1191 KLEKASSVGDKNLK
+1191 
-1205 SGVSRYDNTLEQFRE
+1205 
-1220 NLKETTDSII
+1220 
-1230 DFISLKGWT
+1230 W
-1239 GDTNKINELFAQ
+1239 NKIQRLKTHKGELESKGAIVAGTRDIDTDYANTIQEITDAQ
-1251 FTNKTVMQLGL
+1251 K
-1262 DPSEAFTLQLEVEQ
+1262 D
-1276 TRAKAAKQSLQIRL
+1276 
-1290 EDEKQALKVARDEE
+1290 
-1304 TKEAIQANIDRLQTE
+1304 
-1319 LNDFDENNGRG
+1319 
-1330 RVLWE
+1330 
-1335 NYTKWMKEQHMSEM
+1335 
-1349 TQMFRDMDDEDIK
+1349 
-1362 SINFQ
+1362 
-1367 EGKWKEFAERTA
+1367 
-1379 MQYAKEHKLSY
+1379 Y
-1390 NDAFNLLQN
+1390 NDAL
-1399 WVKNANKWSIFIP
+1399 
-1412 LTISTKSGKSVYEQL
+1412 
-1427 GEYDKIID
+1427 
-1435 DADSQ
+1435 
-1440 IKRLTT
+1440 
-1446 RIGELQAKQKL
+1446 
-1457 SKEEAKELADAQNE
+1457 
-1471 LAQAERDKADAEAK
+1471 AK
-1485 GGHGKQE
+1485 GGH
-1492 SKDTK
+1492 SKKENTT
-1497 NATKAQKQA
+1497 NTKAQKQA
-1506 ESDLQKALKDE
+1506 ETELQKALKDE
-1517 LSLLDKVRSQYKK
+1517 LSLLDKVHSQYKK

-1590 DAAKVAKNIK
+1590 DAAKVAKSIK
-1600 PSEIKELEV
+1600 PEEIKELEV

-1636 IKDEYELAVELDAN
+1636 IKDEYELALELDAD
-1650 PELGNIF
+1650 PEMGSAFAQLF
-1657 TDMFGIDTTDF
+1657 DIDTNQL
-1668 PKTIDEYMQRVQD
+1668 PKNLEDYAKR
-1681 EFDKGREKFNYQTP
+1681 
-1695 LNVFKATENDW
+1695 ATEILN
-1706 IRWGSS
+1706 RYF
-1712 VGIVTAKLDEQGNI
+1712 K
-1726 MADDTT
+1726 DDKIELPTINLT
-1732 ALEKF
+1732 DDDLKAYKAILGESKYKILESFTKDY
-1737 KAKFVEAQGVAKKW
+1737 KSRSKKEAQDIV
-1751 AQDTIK
+1751 K
-1757 QTQDLQYK
+1757 QTKDLQYK
-1765 LGDLA
+1765 LGDVNEKIAIESKKLA
-1770 KKVEIEEAKL
+1770 DLQVKYQKETNDEKKRLLDLQIKDQENAIKELQSQALVLMPEYKKVFGNIAEYSANVARKLQNDLRSVYDNAKYDPKTGQYELVGSDGKPVFLDKEQYTKEYNKLNKELQKTKSNFQKIKEAFKPSDKDGVVDYAKGIELVAEEAKKAADGL
-1780 AVLEDDAAKE
+1780 HTVADIISYIGGSDDAVE
-1790 TNAAQKR
+1790 TLNDIATS
-1797 LLELRIQEQKEAI
+1797 
-1810 EKLKMES
+1810 ME
-1817 VKLLPFYEDLFGD
+1817 
-1830 MYNVSVGR
+1830 
-1838 LKEIAK
+1838 
-1844 AAKEVMTPRQGD
+1844 
-1856 SGVGY
+1856 GVG
-1861 TQRTDSKGNVV
+1861 
-1872 YDIFAKDKQGE
+1872 
-1883 IKKTTVSLEE
+1883 
-1893 YIKINKQI
+1893 
-1901 DSVQQKI
+1901 
-1908 AESSP
+1908 
-1913 WEKIK
+1913 
-1918 DSFSKKEG
+1918 
-1926 GGLKNFASGM
+1926 
-1936 ETIGS
+1936 
-1941 EMQKVA
+1941 
-1947 NITKEI
+1947 
-1953 GGFAEALGADENTVE
+1953 
-1968 IINDISTS
+1968 
-1976 IGGVA
+1976 
-1981 TAAQGIGQ
+1981 TAAQGIVQ
-1989 IASHDYIGGAASV
+1989 IKNKDYIGGAVNV
-2002 LSGAFSAIST
+2002 LKGTWQAVST
-2012 WFDNADKKI
+2012 WFDNSDKRI
-2021 LQQIKDSETAVKRL
+2021 SNEIANSERQVRRL

-2040 DLEHAIDDAYGMATI
+2040 DLEHAINDAYGTETI

-2132 SFIEALRSGEDAMAV
+2132 SFIEALRSGEDAMAI

-2232 QYESYDEAGNYIFDA
+2232 QYESYDAAGNYIFDA

-2260 MLDDKEKELDAAQRE
+2260 MLDDKEKALDAAQRE
-2275 YTELTTPT
+2275 YTELT
-2283 VDDIKKWAV
+2283 
-2292 LLRSGD
+2292 
-2298 ITVEQWQ
+2298 
-2305 GYLDGLLTDLDLMKD
+2305 D
-2320 SKDKTLSNLQNGLQS
+2320 S
-2335 MSEETGSA
+2335 
-2343 LEAYM
+2343 
-2348 NGVSQQVYLQS
+2348 
-2359 GLLTQIRDAVVAMD
+2359 
-2373 SDAQIAT
+2373 
-2380 NAQILLQ
+2380 
-2387 LQQSYAVQMAIQ
+2387 
-2399 SILTGWS
+2399 
-2406 NPSGQAVRVELLS
+2406 

>member
-1 MAEQNPTVIIA
+1 MDNPSVVVGHLSDEEIKKSIESIVVAVDTGARQMAQKF
-12 HLNDEQLRKS
+12 DEQIVAMENSFKRLGN
-22 IDSLVGYVDKQF
+22 L
-34 QSMVSTT
+34 
-41 STRVGEMQTKLNELS
+41 
-56 QIKVDS
+56 KVDFGS
-62 NGSVDGGS
+62 ANGNS
-70 SKRAK
+70 SKRNATVIDQQTTAIK
-75 SIQSEKQ
+75 KQ
-82 SLESL
+82 SQAVKDLTYDQQALVQQRAIGSNANIFSTIDTQIQLTKERLTEAQQQMEAFRQMAAHASTTGDKGFFTFATSNFHQYESQVASLSQQVHNLTQQRAALKEMLSPQGDSFKNYVDSLTKINPELAALNDQYKRGVSLLQTQRGAIDSITSSHEKSTQTEQQRVAELQKAYELEL
-87 QMSYDKLL
+87 KEREEQAKAYDIQREKTRQLEIENAKTAENLAFQERIDAARQSKQGNEGKRVRETNELTGAIAGLL
-95 GALQM
+95 GI
-100 AQRQERVLAGKD
+100 QEREVAVTNVESASQHRLANYLNQLK
-112 IWTLTREELDKYA
+112 TAYQRLDK
-125 ATLQHVSELEKSLS
+125 EGMS
-139 AIRGQMS
+139 ASHGKM
-146 LAMAEKGQFSPN
+146 LA
-158 MKEYTDGLVRT
+158 
-169 SDEMKK
+169 DE
-175 MSSYYKELEKSSDR
+175 
-189 VTQQVRQE
+189 
-197 SGSYDLLAQQIQR
+197 IQR
-210 AVQQADRRYSTNDE
+210 VS
-224 ILNLRANLH
+224 RA
-233 NVEAQLRDVQT
+233 
-244 AWSKFNPTLFPW
+244 
-256 VKDTETYN
+256 
-264 NKLTELQEQLERVR
+264 
-278 MLRGNAVGPN
+278 
-288 KEDLRNSL
+288 
-296 GNELSR
+296 
-302 LKGEIEALTQERQK
+302 
-316 FLANESKESQL
+316 
-327 KEQYAEI
+327 YAEMT
-334 SKQIQSIGQSMID
+334 KQMNRPTSLK
-347 VDNAEKGLTQTTQRY
+347 NALGLDETT
-362 TEEVLKQ
+362 L
-369 AQAIREN
+369 
-376 KQFQEQGFVLIG
+376 
-388 DKNFYD
+388 
-394 PEKSLMPKKAIK
+394 
-406 SLEEQI
+406 
-412 LTSQMEQTRQSQIQK
+412 
-427 ENEEALAAETK
+427 
-438 GEATV
+438 
-443 RDKAAEA
+443 
-450 RARMMRAEEEML
+450 
-462 ALTTS
+462 
-467 ETAKQEEMNLLLQRA
+467 
-482 KTLYDEIK
+482 
-490 QNRTHDEKLGV
+490 
-501 SNSFQV
+501 
-507 QSTTESI
+507 
-514 QRLRAAY
+514 
-521 DALSESDKKSPFG
+521 
-534 KELRSYI
+534 
-541 KELERDLSVL
+541 
-551 TLKME
+551 
-556 DEALMNNQLGNSYE
+556 
-570 VLARKLRRLQTI
+570 
-582 YNQLSE
+582 
-588 SERNS
+588 
-593 QKGKDI
+593 
-599 ADNIQ
+599 DNIA
-604 KTSRYLN
+604 Y
-611 EIRTQESRPISLE
+611 
-624 KALGNPENTLDRI
+624 
-637 AHKIQQ
+637 KIQQ
-643 LNAYRG
+643 LNAYKM
-649 GLNLTDPK
+649 GLKLTDPN
-657 QVGEMRTVENEID
+657 QVAEMRKVD
-670 RLKKKQDE
+670 DAVSRLKKDYDN
-678 LMGKNQQ
+678 LMAKNSQ
-685 LMNSNNALARSWNYM
+685 LMSSNNALARSWNYM

-764 LSTAA
+764 LSSAA
-769 KQLSAYDVAAK
+769 KQLTAYDVAAK
-780 DVVDTTRRLADI
+780 DVVDTTRRLADMA
-792 SAAVGVPV
+792 SAVGIPI
-800 ERFTYALG
+800 ERLTYALG
-808 QVKAFGHLTSQDA
+808 QIKAYGYLNSRDA
-821 RQFLN
+821 RMFLN
-826 TGVPLVKELAK
+826 AGIPLVKNLAD

-842 EGRLVS
+842 EGKMVS
-848 TADVYERMKK
+848 VGDVYDRMKK
-858 HAVSYNDVVT
+858 KAIGYNDVMQVIT
-868 VLNKM
+868 EM
-873 TDEGGK
+873 TDEGGR

-1013 IATEVVE
+1013 IATAVVE

-1093 REEIELSSAASETYI
+1093 RKEIELSSAASETYI

-1276 TRAKAAKQSLQIRL
+1276 ARAKAAKQSLQIRL
-1290 EDEKQALKVARDEE
+1290 EDEKQALKAARDEE

-1349 TQMFRDMDDEDIK
+1349 TQMFRDMDEEDIK

-1379 MQYAKEHKLSY
+1379 MQYAKEHKISY

-1399 WVKNANKWSIFIP
+1399 WVKNANNWSIFIP
-1412 LTISTKSGKSVYEQL
+1412 LTISTESGKSVYEQL

-1492 SKDTK
+1492 SKDAK

-1506 ESDLQKALKDE
+1506 ESELQKALKNE

-1575 TDNPNAVLEMLKKQL
+1575 TDNPNAVLGMLKKQL
-1590 DAAKVAKNIK
+1590 DAANVAKNIK
-1600 PSEIKELEV
+1600 PFEIKELEV

-1636 IKDEYELAVELDAN
+1636 LKDEYELAVELDAD
-1650 PELGNIF
+1650 PEMGSAFAQLF
-1657 TDMFGIDTTDF
+1657 DIDTNQL
-1668 PKTIDEYMQRVQD
+1668 PKNLEDYAKR
-1681 EFDKGREKFNYQTP
+1681 
-1695 LNVFKATENDW
+1695 ATEILN
-1706 IRWGSS
+1706 RYF
-1712 VGIVTAKLDEQGNI
+1712 K
-1726 MADDTT
+1726 DDKIELPTINLT
-1732 ALEKF
+1732 DDDLKAYKAILGESKYKILESFTKDY
-1737 KAKFVEAQGVAKKW
+1737 KSRSKKEAQDIVKK
-1751 AQDTIK
+1751 TK
-1757 QTQDLQYK
+1757 DLQYK
-1765 LGDLA
+1765 LGDVNEKIA
-1770 KKVEIEEAKL
+1770 IESKKL
-1780 AVLEDDAAKE
+1780 ADLQVKYQKE
-1790 TNAAQKR
+1790 TNDEKKR
-1797 LLELRIQEQKEAI
+1797 LLDLQIKDQENAIKELQSQALVLMPEYKKVFGNIAEYSANVARKLQNDLRSVYDNAKYDPKTGQYELVGSDGKPVFLDKEQYTKEYNKLNKELQKTKSNFQKIKEAFKPSDKDGVVDYAKGI
-1810 EKLKMES
+1810 ELVAE
-1817 VKLLPFYEDLFGD
+1817 EA
-1830 MYNVSVGR
+1830 N
-1838 LKEIAK
+1838 K
-1844 AAKEVMTPRQGD
+1844 AADGLHTVA
-1856 SGVGY
+1856 
-1861 TQRTDSKGNVV
+1861 
-1872 YDIFAKDKQGE
+1872 DI
-1883 IKKTTVSLEE
+1883 VS
-1893 YIKINKQI
+1893 YI
-1901 DSVQQKI
+1901 
-1908 AESSP
+1908 
-1913 WEKIK
+1913 
-1918 DSFSKKEG
+1918 G
-1926 GGLKNFASGM
+1926 
-1936 ETIGS
+1936 GS
-1941 EMQKVA
+1941 EDAVEVLNDVA
-1947 NITKEI
+1947 TTME
-1953 GGFAEALGADENTVE
+1953 
-1968 IINDISTS
+1968 
-1976 IGGVA
+1976 GVA
-1981 TAAQGIGQ
+1981 TAGQGIAQ
-1989 IASHDYIGGAASV
+1989 ISSGDYIGGAVNVIKGTWQAV
-2002 LSGAFSAIST
+2002 ST
-2012 WFDNADKKI
+2012 WLDNGNKKI
-2021 LQQIKDSETAVKRL
+2021 SRQIEASERQVRKL

-2084 KNQDKD
+2084 KNQDQD

-2096 KQIKELEYDIKS
+2096 KQIKELEYDIKN
-2108 MTDEIVND
+2108 MTNEIVND

-2167 ILQPWFEKQWDLIQ
+2167 ILQPWFEQQWDLIQ

-2232 QYESYDEAGNYIFDA
+2232 QYESYDAAGEYIWDA

-2283 VDDIKKWAV
+2283 GDDIKKWAV

-2320 SKDKTLSNLQNGLQS
+2320 SKDKTLSNLQQGIRGVT
-2335 MSEETGSA
+2335 EETAGAIESY
-2343 LEAYM
+2343 L
-2348 NGVSQQVYLQS
+2348 NGMSQQVYLHS
-2359 GLLTQIRDAVVAMD
+2359 DLLVQIRDAVVAMD
-2373 SDAQIAT
+2373 SDAQLGVQ
-2380 NAQILLQ
+2380 AQMLLQ
-2387 LQQSYAVQMAIQ
+2387 LQQSYAIQVAIQ
-2399 SILTGWS
+2399 GILAGWS
-2406 NPSGQAVRVELLS
+2406 NPSGLAVRVEMV